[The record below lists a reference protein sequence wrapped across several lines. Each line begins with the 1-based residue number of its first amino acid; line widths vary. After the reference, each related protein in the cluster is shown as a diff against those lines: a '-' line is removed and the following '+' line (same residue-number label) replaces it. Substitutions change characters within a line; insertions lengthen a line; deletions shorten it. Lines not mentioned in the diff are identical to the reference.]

1 MKKNKS
7 STRSMQLHIRIHY
20 GITVVLMVLI
30 FGIGIFLNALIAAR
44 YNRILDSNM
53 YYSEYE
59 SALREAFKSLDNL
72 IYYNADLAADLNEK
86 VSELYK
92 QAEMLPVRISYEG
105 FSRHAQDLK
114 YMAHSF
120 LTQAGSAKRL
130 AENGYLDAAIP
141 IYQDCERIFG
151 LILQYHA
158 NSNSALVEINK
169 QQQNAVNEYRE
180 LLLVVNFLLAAVIL
194 GGSFHLIVRLIDRTV
209 HPIEILTKQVSET
222 KTSENTVTP
231 LTSIDCRTKE
241 VETLLEAYN
250 VFIDRINK
258 QFLHIK
264 QTGDLEKQ
272 LLENE
277 AKNLRVMHMLK
288 ASELKAL
295 QSQINP
301 HFMFNALNMVTSSAY
316 LEGAEQTTLLMELL
330 GSYLRYNLDYANQ
343 TVKISDEVNN
353 IIDYL
358 KIQKV
363 RMGERLEYE
372 VECDRLAA
380 GGKTASFI
388 LQPLVENA
396 LHHGLNSIV
405 EGGWIKISI
414 AAKNNRVEIRVADN
428 GVGMSKEK
436 VEKLNALTTKDPLS
450 EDNGHGIGIKNVVS
464 RLLLFFDHDI
474 GFEVV
479 SEPNIKTEFILNLP
493 FTLEDINYGI

>member
-1 MKKNKS
+1 MKKSKN

-20 GITVVLMVLI
+20 GITVVLMILI
-30 FGIGIFLNALIAAR
+30 FGIGIFLNAIIAAR
-44 YNRILDSNM
+44 YNQVLDSNM

-59 SALREAFKSLDNL
+59 SALRETYQSLDRL
-72 IYYNADLAADLNEK
+72 IYYSTEPENDLNEK
-86 VSELYK
+86 SLEFYK

-105 FSRHAQDLK
+105 FSREAQDLK

-120 LTQAGSAKRL
+120 LTQVGSAKRL
-130 AENGYLDAAIP
+130 AENGYIDAAIP
-141 IYQDCERIFG
+141 IYQDCERIFS

-158 NSNSALVEINK
+158 NSNSTLVEINK
-169 QQQNAVNEYRE
+169 QQQSLVNEYRE
-180 LLLVVNFLLAAVIL
+180 LLLIVNFLLAAVIL

-209 HPIEILTKQVSET
+209 YPIETLTKQVSET
-222 KTSENTVTP
+222 KTLENTIPP
-231 LTSIDCRTKE
+231 LPSIDCQTKE
-241 VETLLEAYN
+241 VETLREAYN

-277 AKNLRVMHMLK
+277 AQNLRTMHMLK

-316 LEGAEQTTLLMELL
+316 LEGAEHTTLLMELL

-358 KIQKV
+358 KIQKI
-363 RMGERLEYE
+363 RMGERLEYD
-372 VECDRLAA
+372 VQCDSLAA

-405 EGGWIKISI
+405 DGGWVKISI

-428 GVGMSKEK
+428 GVGISKENL
-436 VEKLNALTTKDPLS
+436 EKLNDLTTKDPLR
-450 EDNGHGIGIKNVVS
+450 EDNEHGIGIKNVVS
-464 RLLLFFDHDI
+464 RLLLFFDSD
-474 GFEVV
+474 VV
-479 SEPNIKTEFILNLP
+479 FRVTSEPYKKTEFVLDLP